1 LIAEIIPMC
10 ALATEPVNATAVTNK
25 LSKLAHKRL
34 ERFATLYPK
43 ILVSD
48 APDTIHDLRV
58 ASRRLQQTLRLILA
72 KPKSSTHHKL
82 LRFLR
87 KARRA
92 FGPCRN
98 LDVSIA
104 LVGKRRDASAAA
116 TLRRAWN
123 AVQEWLEQ
131 QRTEAIAHARSELK
145 RHDLI
150 DFISRVQ
157 MRFEDIHK
165 QPQAAPLLQRASD
178 ALTAWTEAL
187 TAAKADP
194 QLEQIH
200 SFRVAGKRLR
210 YRVESLV
217 ELGEPSVKPLVQ
229 GLKMLQND
237 LGDWHDRQ
245 VLQQHIAA
253 FVGRPGFLAQEPG
266 MCRALLLEMERDKQ
280 RDKAGINDVIVN
292 AEKLADEWRE
302 IKPTETPTTDA
313 TTDQ

>member
-1 LIAEIIPMC
+1 MMAEHMPMS
-10 ALATEPVNATAVTNK
+10 AHASKSADATADTNK

-34 ERFATLYPK
+34 ERFATLYPR

-58 ASRRLQQTLRLILA
+58 ASRRLQQTLPLILA
-72 KPKSSTHHKL
+72 KPKSSTNRKL
-82 LRFLR
+82 LRLLR
-87 KARRA
+87 KTRRA

-104 LVGKRRDASAAA
+104 LVEKRRGAAVS
-116 TLRRAWN
+116 LRRAWS
-123 AVQEWLEQ
+123 ALQQWLEQ
-131 QRTEAIAHARSELK
+131 QRAEAMVHARSELK

-157 MRFEDIHK
+157 TRFDDIHK
-165 QPQAAPLLQRASD
+165 QPQAAPLLHRAAE

-187 TAAKADP
+187 AAAKTDP
-194 QLEQIH
+194 ELKRIH
-200 SFRVAGKRLR
+200 SLRVAGKRLR
-210 YRVESLV
+210 YRLESLV
-217 ELGEPSVKPLVQ
+217 ELGDPSVKPLVQ
-229 GLKMLQND
+229 GLKTLQDD

-253 FVGRPGFLAQEPG
+253 FVGRPGFLAEEPG

-280 RDKAGINDVIVN
+280 RDKAAIGDVIVK

-302 IKPTETPTTDA
+302 IKPAETPVIESTTD
-313 TTDQ
+313 DQ